1 MQIAMI
7 APVWIPIP
15 PEGYGGIERMLKLLV
30 DELVE
35 MGVEVTLYAAGGSHT
50 LAEQVVFFEQ
60 APTAH
65 MGEAIYDCYHTGRA
79 FKDIMRRDFDLV
91 HDHAGFVGVSF
102 ATFLPIPM
110 VHTLHG
116 PFEPQ
121 VKNFYAGF
129 AQDVHDVTISRFQ
142 QECFPPLN
150 YAGVVHNAVD
160 MEEHRPDGKKE
171 DYLVYLSRI
180 CEAKGT
186 HNAVRIARENGY
198 RLIMAGKIDAG
209 RDQEFFQREI
219 EPYVDGENIV
229 FLGEIPQQEKLRLL
243 ARARCF
249 LFPIQWNEP
258 FGLVMVEAMACGTPV
273 ITTRW
278 GSTPEVVEHGKT
290 GFLADSLEE
299 IPGYLKRIDELDPV
313 VCREEAVRRFSPRTM
328 AEGYLRIYEQVLEDD
343 RSSTKPGA
351 RHLNLL

>member
-1 MQIAMI
+1 LQIAMI

-30 DELVE
+30 DELVD
-35 MGVEVTLYAAGGSHT
+35 MGIEVTLYAAGGSNT
-50 LAEQVVFFEQ
+50 KAEQVVFFEQ
-60 APTAH
+60 APTTH
-65 MGEAIYDCYHTGRA
+65 MGEALYDCYHTGQA
-79 FKDIMRRDFDLV
+79 FKHIMRRDFDLV
-91 HDHAGFVGVSF
+91 HDHAGFVGVAF
-102 ATFLPIPM
+102 ASFLPIPM

-121 VKNFYAGF
+121 VKNYYAGF
-129 AQDVHDVTISRFQ
+129 SQDVYYVTISRFQ

-160 MEEHRPDGKKE
+160 MEEHHPDGDKE

-229 FLGEIPQQEKLRLL
+229 FLGEIPQEEKLRLL

-249 LFPIQWNEP
+249 LFPIQWEEP

-273 ITTRW
+273 VTTRW

-290 GFLADSLEE
+290 GFLADSLED
-299 IPGYLKRIDELDPV
+299 IPGYLKRVDEIDPA

-328 AEGYLRIYEQVLEDD
+328 AEEYLRIYEQVLEEH
-343 RSSTKPGA
+343 RSRSKPGA
-351 RHLNLL
+351 RHLNIL